1 MSVRSQIR
9 RCVGT
14 IACVSIPFLCGC
26 AHQYEDA
33 ASPQWYLGGTQ
44 SPPNAAGALLLGN
57 AAPSSGDV
65 SDVTPVFYPGATG
78 IRSSLN
84 APDERPSSSSFSCQR
99 AAKPVGVS
107 QPSFEC
113 GRWWL

>member
-33 ASPQWYLGGTQ
+33 ASPQWYLSGTQ
-44 SPPNAAGALLLGN
+44 SAPNAAGDLLLGN

-65 SDVTPVFYPGATG
+65 SHKNDTEDIGRENTLTSIV
-78 IRSSLN
+78 
-84 APDERPSSSSFSCQR
+84 
-99 AAKPVGVS
+99 AAN
-107 QPSFEC
+107 QMLE
-113 GRWWL
+113 